1 MFIFKIH
8 LPAIFKS
15 SVSSVASMIGPLSM
29 IVTGMI
35 IGNIDLKKIA
45 IYKNI
50 YFITFIKMLAFPF
63 IMLVFLKYSKL
74 SIVVPNGEI
83 ILLITFSVGVN
94 VGFEK
99 ANFSYNWRDNYNN
112 NILQQ
117 GIEPPF
123 NGRFKDQNMGFI
135 HSNGSA
141 GEIIKINSDG
151 SLIIKDID
159 NTEKTVVINNL
170 TTIRMFNQN
179 IKIEDLGVRQNVVI
193 IGEPNSSGEIEARLI
208 RVMPEP
214 LNK

>member
-1 MFIFKIH
+1 MEQENNQLINQDEDNKQEKISIVGNVFKSKAFKIVTCI
-8 LPAIFKS
+8 L
-15 SVSSVASMIGPLSM
+15 VSL
-29 IVTGMI
+29 
-35 IGNIDLKKIA
+35 
-45 IYKNI
+45 
-50 YFITFIKMLAFPF
+50 
-63 IMLVFLKYSKL
+63 
-74 SIVVPNGEI
+74 I

-179 IKIEDLGVRQNVVI
+179 IKIEDLGVGQNVVI